1 MPQISRFYGISIYM
15 YYADHAPPH
24 LHAIYGEDEAIA
36 DIRTGAVI
44 GGELPRRAGKLVAE
58 WIASHQN
65 ELLDNW
71 ERARNQQ
78 PLLPIA
84 PLD

>member
-1 MPQISRFYGISIYM
+1 M

-24 LHAIYGEDEAIA
+24 LHAIYGESEAIV
-36 DIRTGAVI
+36 DIRTGVVI
-44 GGELPRRAGKLVAE
+44 TGELPRRAGRLVNE
-58 WIASHQN
+58 WAAAHRA

-71 ERARNQQ
+71 ERATNQQ
-78 PLLPIA
+78 PLLPID